1 MVMRLHELKL
11 IEPSGIITSERKS
24 YRPPSWPPPDNW
36 VTSENQD
43 GSIISRYVDPLWDF
57 SELAGKTLKF
67 RFQTKAKRKNIA
79 TLHAENQSLLRLW
92 TTWIIWNPACGNSWI
107 TRKSRFNLLKRLVV
121 LCDDNNILASELY
134 RFPKIIEK
142 IPGLYKT
149 SFERD
154 SLISLLDR
162 IHRDV
167 KFLGCDLLDVPSLEM
182 LAKAFLEC
190 PTEETKQTAYIP
202 PRIWKYQLSRLRECI
217 DDYLINQEKIDK
229 LFNFCLNAY
238 ERNFG
243 SLEKSILMVGS
254 ERSKFLPF
262 GGENGERESARTGC
276 RFYGSFRK
284 IAKEFGVSE
293 LFEKWI
299 VDSGDEDYDVKVF
312 SKYLTLVDFAG
323 CAYIINYTLQRKQ
336 EGGSL
341 RADCLIWENDEKLG
355 RIPIICG
362 ETTKTIQDSD
372 ARWPTSP
379 SVEVGVL
386 ASTSV
391 ARLRMRCAEANP
403 LVACTPDDIKNPYL
417 HHYAFEPW
425 ATGPENWGAYSKRP
439 TLQTYANM
447 MVRFNKLF
455 DTEVLRITEDDL
467 TISLMLTPNLDS
479 NGKFKVG
486 EIWPLAFHQL
496 RRTTAVNMFASGLVS
511 DTSMQVILKHLYL
524 AQSEY
529 YGRNF
534 HRLKFNDDV
543 GSIISL
549 AKYEVLARNIMNLVT
564 ERYFSPVSEQR
575 KAEIVVNIINSRDF
589 RTLFKS
595 AKKGEVSIRE
605 TRLGACT
612 KREPCPYEGIES
624 SARCAGGDGRGPCD
638 AALFDRNKRDS
649 VARQLV
655 ETERQIVE
663 SKENSPRRRFLLA
676 EARGLRNYVT
686 AIEKSE
692 R

>member
-1 MVMRLHELKL
+1 MVMELRDLKL
-11 IEPSGIITSERKS
+11 IEPAGIITPERKS

-36 VTSENQD
+36 VTCDSQD
-43 GSIISRYVDPLWDF
+43 GSVISRYADSFWDF
-57 SELAGKTLKF
+57 SETARTTLKF
-67 RFQTKAKRKNIA
+67 RFKTKSRRKDIA
-79 TLHAENQSLLRLW
+79 TLHAKNQSLLRLW
-92 TTWIIWNPACGNSWI
+92 TTWIIWNPALGNSWI
-107 TRKSRFNLLKRLVV
+107 TRKTRFNLLKRVV
-121 LCDDNNILASELY
+121 TLCDDNNILASELY
-134 RFPKIIEK
+134 RFPRVIEE
-142 IPGLYKT
+142 IPSLYKT
-149 SFERD
+149 STESD

-162 IHRDV
+162 MHRDV
-167 KFLGCDLLDVPSLEM
+167 EFLGCDLLDVSSLER
-182 LAKAFLEC
+182 LAKAFLEV
-190 PTEETKQTAYIP
+190 PKKDTEQTAYIP

-217 DDYLINQEKIDK
+217 DDYLVNQEKIEK
-229 LFNFCLNAY
+229 LFNFCLEAY

-243 SLEKSILMVGS
+243 SLENSILMTGS
-254 ERSKFLPF
+254 ERAKFLPF
-262 GGENGERESARTGC
+262 GEENGERESARTGC
-276 RFYGSFRK
+276 RFYGSFLK

-293 LFEKWI
+293 LFEKWV
-299 VDSGDEDYDVKVF
+299 VDSGDEDYDVKLF
-312 SKYLTLVDFAG
+312 SKYLTLVDFVG
-323 CAYIINYTLQRKQ
+323 CAYIINYTIQRKQ

-391 ARLRMRCAEANP
+391 ARLRMRCAAVNP
-403 LVACTPDDIKNPYL
+403 LVACTPDDIENPYL

-425 ATGPENWGAYSKRP
+425 ATGPENWGKYSKRP
-439 TLQTYANM
+439 KLQTYANM
-447 MVRFNKLF
+447 IARFDKLF
-455 DTEVLRITEDDL
+455 DMEVLKITEDDL
-467 TISLMLTPNLDS
+467 RIALMLTPNL
-479 NGKFKVG
+479 NKRGKFKVG

-534 HRLKFNDDV
+534 HRLKFNNDV
-543 GSIISL
+543 GSVISS
-549 AKYEVLARNIMNLVT
+549 AKYEVLARNIMNLVA
-564 ERYFSPVSEQR
+564 ERYVSPVSEQR
-575 KAEIVVNIINSRDF
+575 KSEIVVNLINSRDF
-589 RTLFKS
+589 KTLFKS
-595 AKKGEVSIRE
+595 AQKGEVSIRE

-624 SARCAGGDGRGPCD
+624 SARCAGGDGHSPCD
-638 AALFDRNKRDS
+638 AALFDRNKKDA
-649 VARQLV
+649 VVRQLV
-655 ETERQIVE
+655 DTERQIVE

-676 EARGLRNYVT
+676 EACGLRNYVA

>member
-1 MVMRLHELKL
+1 
-11 IEPSGIITSERKS
+11 
-24 YRPPSWPPPDNW
+24 
-36 VTSENQD
+36 
-43 GSIISRYVDPLWDF
+43 
-57 SELAGKTLKF
+57 
-67 RFQTKAKRKNIA
+67 
-79 TLHAENQSLLRLW
+79 
-92 TTWIIWNPACGNSWI
+92 
-107 TRKSRFNLLKRLVV
+107 
-121 LCDDNNILASELY
+121 
-134 RFPKIIEK
+134 
-142 IPGLYKT
+142 
-149 SFERD
+149 
-154 SLISLLDR
+154 
-162 IHRDV
+162 
-167 KFLGCDLLDVPSLEM
+167 
-182 LAKAFLEC
+182 
-190 PTEETKQTAYIP
+190 
-202 PRIWKYQLSRLRECI
+202 
-217 DDYLINQEKIDK
+217 
-229 LFNFCLNAY
+229 
-238 ERNFG
+238 
-243 SLEKSILMVGS
+243 
-254 ERSKFLPF
+254 
-262 GGENGERESARTGC
+262 
-276 RFYGSFRK
+276 
-284 IAKEFGVSE
+284 
-293 LFEKWI
+293 
-299 VDSGDEDYDVKVF
+299 
-312 SKYLTLVDFAG
+312 
-323 CAYIINYTLQRKQ
+323 
-336 EGGSL
+336 
-341 RADCLIWENDEKLG
+341 
-355 RIPIICG
+355 
-362 ETTKTIQDSD
+362 
-372 ARWPTSP
+372 
-379 SVEVGVL
+379 
-386 ASTSV
+386 
-391 ARLRMRCAEANP
+391 
-403 LVACTPDDIKNPYL
+403 
-417 HHYAFEPW
+417 
-425 ATGPENWGAYSKRP
+425 
-439 TLQTYANM
+439 